1 MFVHPYSLTVSG
13 FSIMDGLPNVLKSHE
28 EARIL
33 GDAVVAALHASNR
46 APLPDRDLRVDPP
59 DREFL
64 AWLGL
69 RSYGQY
75 MRKVRDVGV
84 LAFFDDQIGE
94 VELTPSR
101 NEGSRGGFTPL
112 SDERRTVM
120 FESPD
125 QLGRAVQEAMKK
137 AIV

>member
-1 MFVHPYSLTVSG
+1 
-13 FSIMDGLPNVLKSHE
+13 MDGLPNVLKSHE